1 MTDLRIGMGVDA
13 HALSG
18 TKVLVLGGVVF
29 PGEHGLVGHSDGDVL
44 AHVLI
49 DAVLG
54 AAGLGDIGSL
64 FPSDDPAWEGASSL
78 DLLRRA
84 YDDVRAAGF
93 ELASADCVL
102 IGEKP
107 RIADHRDEMRVAL
120 AGAMDVDPAL
130 VNVRATTTDGLG
142 FTGPRRGACRS
153 GGRARPSGRQPSSA
167 ADDLDQAV
175 AFERRDCFGVCGAS
189 RPLPPLAAF
198 ARAAGGTSPRNG
210 SACAAARSGGLVT
223 GSPRR
228 VDTPRTAGRAPGTPS
243 RRDRRAPA
251 PPRGRTRRRVRSM
264 TRPTFT
270 STGSTARPN
279 ANAPTASAV

>member
-1 MTDLRIGMGVDA
+1 MGVDA

-18 TKVLVLGGVVF
+18 AKTLVLGGVVF
-29 PGEHGLVGHSDGDVL
+29 PGEPGLVGHSDGDVI

-64 FPSDDPAWEGASSL
+64 FASDDQAWEGASSL

-84 YDDVRAAGF
+84 YDEVRAAGF

-107 RIADHRDEMRVAL
+107 RIAEYRDEMRAAL

-142 FTGPRRGACRS
+142 FTGRS
-153 GGRARPSGRQPSSA
+153 EGLA
-167 ADDLDQAV
+167 AQAV
-175 AFERRDCFGVCGAS
+175 ALV
-189 RPLPPLAAF
+189 RPA
-198 ARAAGGTSPRNG
+198 T
-210 SACAAARSGGLVT
+210 
-223 GSPRR
+223 
-228 VDTPRTAGRAPGTPS
+228 
-243 RRDRRAPA
+243 
-251 PPRGRTRRRVRSM
+251 
-264 TRPTFT
+264 
-270 STGSTARPN
+270 
-279 ANAPTASAV
+279 